1 MNVFQTIV
9 GTLKPE
15 PQQQQEQNGSNQ
27 DTPWLITSAAR
38 AVGSIAGVVSI
49 LCGSFLILDIL
60 NVHCI
65 FSGALLIIE
74 GFLMILTEAPCCCV
88 FFEFAYMP
96 STLMNKRPPWI
107 KATIYLFFAA
117 IPFFWCTGVS
127 TFFSSGLIMATSA
140 LYLLMALGKKANR
153 EEMMAKSSQAGS
165 SSSNS
170 NGNRSIPTAPTSI
183 LVQNEEVPVPS
194 GPGFGVVGGGKNQ
207 VLY

>member
-1 MNVFQTIV
+1 MNVLQTIV

-15 PQQQQEQNGSNQ
+15 QQQQQQSNDQDQRNQ
-27 DTPWLITSAAR
+27 DAPWLITTAAR
-38 AVGSIAGVVSI
+38 VIGSIAGVVSCI
-49 LCGSFLILDIL
+49 CGSFLLLDII
-60 NVHCI
+60 NVTCI
-65 FSGALLIIE
+65 FTGALLIAE
-74 GFLMILTEAPCCCV
+74 GFLILLCEAPCCCV

-96 STLMNKRPPWI
+96 STLLNKRPPWI

-153 EEMMAKSSQAGS
+153 EEMLAKSQQQQST
-165 SSSNS
+165 SNS
-170 NGNRSIPTAPTSI
+170 NGNMVRSIPTAPTSV
-183 LVQNEEVPVPS
+183 LVQNEEVPVAT
-194 GPGFGVVGGGKNQ
+194 GPNSNQ